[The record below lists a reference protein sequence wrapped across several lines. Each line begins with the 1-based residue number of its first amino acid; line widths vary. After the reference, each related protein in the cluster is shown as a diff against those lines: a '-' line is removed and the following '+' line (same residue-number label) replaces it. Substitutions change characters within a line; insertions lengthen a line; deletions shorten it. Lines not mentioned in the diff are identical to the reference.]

1 MENSK
6 NISWEI
12 KVPLLTNTAILTDM
26 LKGFGLTYL
35 IVVLLMGFI
44 FLLQGEMEGFL
55 QIVWMFALIVGG
67 LMVLSALVM
76 LIVFRNSYHI
86 KYTLDSEGATFETLD
101 RRVKMANRV
110 AIGAGF
116 LGGGQAAG
124 AGLLARSQETIYVPW
139 KNINQVL
146 YNEKR
151 GRITLRNT
159 WRNVIAEAVEPEFFA
174 EYGEAEPVEDE
185 EEGAKKPA
193 KKGNALVKM
202 LLATVFVVACVAAT
216 FAVPFET
223 ELFVKILVLCFALAT
238 VWLSRLMAYPVLL
251 GLAYMIYEI
260 LVQGF
265 EVSTWT
271 MVSTYTSTGFGFLSG
286 DEWAALVLGFL
297 GIAGLAIYCILSL
310 TGRTSSA
317 LEGDEAGEN

>member
-26 LKGFGLTYL
+26 LKGFGLTYI

-44 FLLQGEMEGFL
+44 FLLQGETEGFL

-67 LMVLSALVM
+67 LMVLSALIM

-86 KYTLDSEGATFETLD
+86 RYTLDSEGATFETLD

-139 KNINQVL
+139 KNVNQVL

-159 WRNVIAEAVEPEFFA
+159 WRNVMIIFTGRGSWQEAANAVRENVK
-174 EYGEAEPVEDE
+174 EAS
-185 EEGAKKPA
+185 AKKPA
-193 KKGNALVKM
+193 RKGNALVKM
-202 LLATVFVVACVAAT
+202 LLTTVFVVACVAAT

-223 ELFVKILVLCFALAT
+223 ELFVKIFVLCFALAT
-238 VWLSRLMAYPVLL
+238 IWLSRLMAYPVLL

-271 MVSTYTSTGFGFLSG
+271 LINTYTLTGFGFLSG

-297 GIAGLAIYCILSL
+297 GIAGLATYCILSL